1 MKSIFTT
8 LGRIVIILAVAALI
22 ITGVSTLTSSTG
34 DSDTTSMQQP
44 PTFDGNMPARPDH
57 DEGGSSAFGLLELV
71 KNIGV
76 TGLII
81 TAYWFLQK
89 WMNQI
94 KRTSRLAV

>member
-8 LGRIVIILAVAALI
+8 LGRIVIILAVAVAI
-22 ITGVSTLTSSTG
+22 IAGVSTLTSSTG
-34 DSDTTSMQQP
+34 DASSMQQP
-44 PTFDGNMPARPDH
+44 PAFDGNMPARPDRE
-57 DEGGSSAFGLLELV
+57 EGGSSAFGLLELV

-89 WMNQI
+89 WTSQV

>member
-34 DSDTTSMQQP
+34 DAASMQQP
-44 PTFDGNMPARPDH
+44 PALDGNMPARPDH

>member
-34 DSDTTSMQQP
+34 DTTPMQQP

>member
-1 MKSIFTT
+1 MFKSTFTT

-22 ITGVSTLTSSTG
+22 IAGTSALTSST
-34 DSDTTSMQQP
+34 SDTSSTTGQP
-44 PTFDGNMPARPDH
+44 PAFDGNMPTRPDRE
-57 DEGGSSAFGLLELV
+57 EGGASAFGLLELV

-81 TAYWFLQK
+81 TAYWFIQK
-89 WMNQI
+89 WTNQI